1 MREVKHMGV
10 VVWRH
15 VTFGLVMELE
25 MEDVGKDLAER
36 SASSNAA
43 SQRDQQDQ
51 AAENGGSAIER
62 EEGKELLASD
72 KDGKT
77 SYNIDHKF
85 NINFVKKPQS
95 SRINSITI

>member
-1 MREVKHMGV
+1 MRDREVKHMGV

-36 SASSNAA
+36 SASSSAA

-62 EEGKELLASD
+62 EEGKQLLASD
-72 KDGKT
+72 NDGKT
-77 SYNIDHKF
+77 SYIDNKL
-85 NINFVKKPQS
+85 FVKKPQS
-95 SRINSITI
+95 SRINSKLP